1 MGNRDGLNR
10 TFLWGGLRDLILR
23 QSVKSAVDDSESHP
37 VYPVHPCEV
46 GFQIL

>member
-1 MGNRDGLNR
+1 MDAQDEQDRENELKADFSG
-10 TFLWGGLRDLILR
+10 
-23 QSVKSAVDDSESHP
+23 SESHP